1 MPPIMKG
8 WTLDKHFPLAVVI
21 GFIAQTAVIASW
33 GTAKYDG
40 LDSRITTLERS
51 DDGQQS
57 HETRIVKLEQQFYF
71 IRSDLAEIKALL
83 RRQVPKDNQQ

>member
-1 MPPIMKG
+1 MQREG
-8 WTLDKHFPLAVVI
+8 WHLDKKVPLGLFAGMI
-21 GFIAQTAVIASW
+21 LQTIVTVSW
-33 GTAKYDG
+33 ITQKFDG
-40 LDSRITTLERS
+40 YDSRIATLERS

-57 HETRIVKLEQQFYF
+57 HETRIVKLEQQFDF